1 MAEGNEID
9 LVKYGVLWQKV
20 QDMDKKVDKMER
32 NVEELLALA
41 KDQNVRLQSGWVGRD
56 GRGGL
61 GRVPRHGGS
70 HARGAP
76 QALPPLDSTA
86 LTRRRLGGPPLAG
99 AVAFVSPQA
108 RPPAPERVY
117 S

>member
-1 MAEGNEID
+1 MLETDVMAESNEID

-41 KDQNVRLQSGWVGRD
+41 NK

-61 GRVPRHGGS
+61 WFGMTIVSGVS
-70 HARGAP
+70 
-76 QALPPLDSTA
+76 
-86 LTRRRLGGPPLAG
+86 
-99 AVAFVSPQA
+99 AVVG
-108 RPPAPERVY
+108 Y
-117 S
+117 LLNYWKH

>member
-1 MAEGNEID
+1 MLEADVMAVEGNEID

-41 KDQNVRLQSGWVGRD
+41 NK

-61 GRVPRHGGS
+61 WFGMTVVS
-70 HARGAP
+70 GA
-76 QALPPLDSTA
+76 S
-86 LTRRRLGGPPLAG
+86 
-99 AVAFVSPQA
+99 AFVGFLASHWKG
-108 RPPAPERVY
+108 